1 MALDERCSAIQDTG
15 SPGSVVASLAHL
27 SSLEGQ
33 HVACLGLAKRSAEVA
48 EVHIHSSQAPAVDR
62 KRMGCAVE
70 QVARSSLA
78 VLEPAYGLAYQAGL
92 AVPEAVERG
101 QDHLERRYQP

>member
-27 SSLEGQ
+27 LSLEDQ
-33 HVACLGLAKRSAEVA
+33 PVACRGLAKRFAEVL
-48 EVHIHSSQAPAVDR
+48 EVRIHSNQVPAADR
-62 KRMGCAVE
+62 KRMGYAVE
-70 QVARSSLA
+70 QVARSSLE

-92 AVPEAVERG
+92 AAPAAVEQG
-101 QDHLERRYQP
+101 QGHLARRYQP